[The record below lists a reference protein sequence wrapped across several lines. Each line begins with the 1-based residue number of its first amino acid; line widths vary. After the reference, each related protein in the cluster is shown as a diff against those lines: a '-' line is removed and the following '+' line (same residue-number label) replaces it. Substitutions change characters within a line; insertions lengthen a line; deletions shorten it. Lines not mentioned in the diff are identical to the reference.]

1 MISFLTNV
9 EVADNSGAKIAQC
22 IKILGGSR
30 HKVGQIGDTIILT
43 VKKIRLKKKIKKG
56 EIKMG
61 LVVRTKTRQ
70 RRFDFSSLSF
80 SQNAVVLINNQ
91 GNPLGT
97 RILGPV
103 TKELRHK
110 KWVKILTLAPT
121 VV

>member
-9 EVADNSGAKIAQC
+9 DVADNSGAKIAQC

-70 RRFDFSSLSF
+70 RRFDFSSISF

>member
-70 RRFDFSSLSF
+70 RRFDFSSISF